1 MGAEQSKPTAAERA
15 VVERLRAL
23 ELEKRQAVNED
34 GYVELDSADSNG
46 YTNEKT
52 LEALRR
58 SPTTLDVSQLED
70 WQSKLLEDPKN
81 RCFMTP
87 SYNSL
92 LSAVHLNTHVI
103 S

>member
-34 GYVELDSADSNG
+34 GYVELSSADG
-46 YTNEKT
+46 TNEKT

-58 SPTTLDVSQLED
+58 SPTTLDVSELED
-70 WQSKLLEDPKN
+70 WQSKLLQDPKN
-81 RCFMTP
+81 RCAYQVLT
-87 SYNSL
+87 SL
-92 LSAVHLNTHVI
+92 L
-103 S
+103 